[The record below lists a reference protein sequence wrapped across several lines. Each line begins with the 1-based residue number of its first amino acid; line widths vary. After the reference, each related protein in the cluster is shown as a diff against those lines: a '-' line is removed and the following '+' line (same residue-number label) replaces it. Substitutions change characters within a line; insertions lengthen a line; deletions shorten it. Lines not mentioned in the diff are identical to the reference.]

1 MCGRAQQQRRPRP
14 RCHHKNRHCGCGRR
28 QQLQPRRRSELLA
41 TAVAR
46 RALVQHQ
53 HWVPHLLLHALVDVE
68 QQVVAQLML
77 TPLMSTPWRLQP
89 RPLLPPLPLLMTLL
103 QQPTLLPKPPLKPPS
118 APTSRP
124 GSTALQIY
132 PPGSPHSRLATNNCR
147 GMPYGTAAH
156 RRTANRA
163 ADRCANTWYSRQ
175 APRPPEWLRVEQV
188 LQLARCHRRL
198 RRRHRRHRPPNRHG
212 HQSHHRRTATAVAAP
227 TACEVPSNSVCAS
240 GGGSSCSVC

>member
-1 MCGRAQQQRRPRP
+1 MVLQVARLPSSELVSWPPWTMATCTLRLVVVVAASLTLWGAVARRTSLGWTAAVRVAVELCGRAQQQRRPRP

-89 RPLLPPLPLLMTLL
+89 RPLLCFWWRVKLRFLLNTLR
-103 QQPTLLPKPPLKPPS
+103 QVGQVATSDIPS
-118 APTSRP
+118 IPVETRVK
-124 GSTALQIY
+124 
-132 PPGSPHSRLATNNCR
+132 
-147 GMPYGTAAH
+147 
-156 RRTANRA
+156 NR
-163 ADRCANTWYSRQ
+163 
-175 APRPPEWLRVEQV
+175 
-188 LQLARCHRRL
+188 
-198 RRRHRRHRPPNRHG
+198 
-212 HQSHHRRTATAVAAP
+212 
-227 TACEVPSNSVCAS
+227 
-240 GGGSSCSVC
+240 